1 LIGIKAEGA
10 EFGGEAGGAGGFC
23 GGGAQELLRAG
34 IKEP

>member
-10 EFGGEAGGAGGFC
+10 EFGGAAGGAGGFF